1 MCQHVPRVR
10 LDDVVPDFAGV
21 GFSHLRMKFWER
33 RALSFDAVGRSWSGW
48 LSGVKVF
55 GLCASRVS
63 VRSHEVGLIE
73 AMLAA
78 TFQDDGRRAA
88 IGQTLEGSFSAL
100 SKPNFASKYAFE
112 SSRRDL
118 HNALLCTALE
128 AHSSKIC

>member
-78 TFQDDGRRAA
+78 TFQDDATVVDRLRPTGR
-88 IGQTLEGSFSAL
+88 TV
-100 SKPNFASKYAFE
+100 PN
-112 SSRRDL
+112 SRRGYSELRADWDIQTP
-118 HNALLCTALE
+118 C
-128 AHSSKIC
+128 